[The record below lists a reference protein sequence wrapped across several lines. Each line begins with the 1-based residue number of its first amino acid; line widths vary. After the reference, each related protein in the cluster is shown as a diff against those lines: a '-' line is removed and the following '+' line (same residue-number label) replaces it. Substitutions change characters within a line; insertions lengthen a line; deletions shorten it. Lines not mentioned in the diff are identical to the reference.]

1 MADPRFTSKFSARYT
16 SDVIVRDVAEAIN
29 VILAKMGDPNIFVL
43 AVQQAL
49 LEYSSWLGLI

>member
-29 VILAKMGDPNIFVL
+29 VILAKMGDPKIFLYWRFNRLSWNIQVG
-43 AVQQAL
+43 
-49 LEYSSWLGLI
+49 LG